1 MILAFTKTEGLRK
14 TPFFGIKGS
23 GMQLDYARLEFLPTA
38 LRI

>member
-14 TPFFGIKGS
+14 TPFGIKGS